1 MIALTRSMQKQNKKP
16 HQTQKRS
23 AFVVIRGGRWQ
34 EERMVE
40 GG

>member
-1 MIALTRSMQKQNKKP
+1 MIALTRGMQKQNKKP
-16 HQTQKRS
+16 HLTQKRS
-23 AFVVIRGGRWQ
+23 AVVVIRGGRWQ